1 MSEPTIRPP
10 APHGASPDGPV
21 GGAEAPFAFERG
33 LEFQNV
39 ALDVVRKYPVPC
51 LLGAAA
57 LGFWIGR
64 HRGKA
69 IAAGSPSVAARSTNG
84 PPGNGSPSRRPSS
97 A

>member
-21 GGAEAPFAFERG
+21 GGAEAPFAFEQG
-33 LEFQNV
+33 LDLQNA

-69 IAAGSPSVAARSTNG
+69 IAAAAAGLATNAVMRQLSRAFESTDF
-84 PPGNGSPSRRPSS
+84 
-97 A
+97 

>member
-21 GGAEAPFAFERG
+21 GGAEAPFAFEHG
-33 LEFQNV
+33 IDLQSA

-57 LGFWIGR
+57 VGFWVGR

-69 IAAGSPSVAARSTNG
+69 ITAAVAGLATNAIMKQLSHAFESTDF
-84 PPGNGSPSRRPSS
+84 
-97 A
+97 